1 MNIISYGYV
10 LTTPATRLKNIGC
23 GLAEINNQILI
34 YFKESLHRK
43 RRNCPFFSENRYHF
57 LVYLQPN
64 EVLPYLFQS
73 NRIHTDSGMTTTGT
87 YLLTLFKHQITSW
100 LGTTPHFII
109 DNVGEIN
116 SVEQCRAI
124 IAFLTT
130 VLDLCSREKDIR
142 QQYGRQ
148 FVDGIFTCWPQFSSL
163 YHSTNV
169 NDKLLIVTLLT
180 KTFIIDSHRLIFH
193 EQFDLISQMYLSL
206 LIDKQLNLAFKIRL
220 LDLLAFFASID
231 TDENLSED
239 KRQKWS
245 DDLNRTLHTFT
256 ADCFPLKS
264 TEFSIGT
271 QEYHDY
277 QAAIRKI
284 LSALELSLSFILFE
298 LLIWMLCCEQH
309 HIFED
314 EILLSINRYVINLN
328 SHLKQTNLLDY
339 IYSIIFG
346 RNSLF
351 RTEHRLNALEKLIL
365 KILTS
370 VRKMTLIEFYKKY
383 ICALVIDEL
392 DVKLDLTSPTLA
404 SILIN
409 KVCTYRLIDY
419 MYTILNK
426 EDVFGLNSSIAKIF
440 YNHIKKQDEAR
451 KILNVEIPN
460 TVIKVGQAFDGKE
473 LTKHVIARAR
483 AQFVDGKPMKSMDVM
498 LAGINTN
505 EKQIKMQL
513 IRAIATSSFNCLI
526 SLLICTQ
533 TEAKLYKAFIFD
545 ANPSKVK

>member
-1 MNIISYGYV
+1 
-10 LTTPATRLKNIGC
+10 
-23 GLAEINNQILI
+23 
-34 YFKESLHRK
+34 
-43 RRNCPFFSENRYHF
+43 
-57 LVYLQPN
+57 
-64 EVLPYLFQS
+64 
-73 NRIHTDSGMTTTGT
+73 MTTIGT

-116 SVEQCRAI
+116 SVEQCRPI
-124 IAFLTT
+124 VAFLTT

-148 FVDGIFTCWPQFSSL
+148 FVEGIYTCWPQFFSL
-163 YHSTNV
+163 YHSINLD
-169 NDKLLIVTLLT
+169 DKLLIVTLLT
-180 KTFIIDSHRLIFH
+180 KTFIIDSHILIIH
-193 EQFDLISQMYLSL
+193 EQFEHISQMYLSL
-206 LIDKQLNLAFKIRL
+206 LIDKQLNLTFKTRL

-239 KRQKWS
+239 KRKKWS
-245 DDLNRTLHTFT
+245 NDLCRTLRTFT

-264 TEFSIGT
+264 TEFPVGT

-284 LSALELSLSFILFE
+284 LSALELSSSFLLFE
-298 LLIWMLCCEQH
+298 TLIWMLCCEKH
-309 HIFED
+309 HAFEE
-314 EILLSINRYVINLN
+314 EILSSISRYVIKLN
-328 SHLKQTNLLDY
+328 DHIKQTNLLDY

-346 RNSLF
+346 KISLF

-370 VRKMTLIEFYKKY
+370 VRKITLIDFYKKY
-383 ICALVIDEL
+383 ICTLVIDEL
-392 DVKLDLTSPTLA
+392 DIKLDLTSQTLI

-409 KVCTYRLIDY
+409 KVCTYRLIDH

-426 EDVFGLNSSIAKIF
+426 EDVFGLNSLIAKVF
-440 YNHIKKQDEAR
+440 YEYVKKQDEAR
-451 KILNVEIPN
+451 KFLNVQNSTTTIIKIGEI
-460 TVIKVGQAFDGKE
+460 FDGKE
-473 LTKHVIARAR
+473 LTKYVLARAR
-483 AQFVDGKPMKSMDVM
+483 GQFVDGKAMKSLDVM
-498 LAGINTN
+498 LAGINTT
-505 EKQIKMQL
+505 EKQIKIHL
-513 IRAIATSSFNCLI
+513 IRALATSSFNCLI

-545 ANPSKVK
+545 ANPAKVNKNSLSNV